1 MGDWHDGKAAL
12 CRDDAPART
21 DRRDG
26 PILCGLI
33 LAAIGVFLAAFILD
47 LPYAAQLLPEGVR
60 FDASSRPVALADR
73 LMDPAGLATLWVGA
87 FALVTLLLG
96 LDMLVFGRRNRWLF
110 WPFLALLADFVATGV
125 WAVLQSGG
133 RMPRL
138 HF

>member
-1 MGDWHDGKAAL
+1 M
-12 CRDDAPART
+12 
-21 DRRDG
+21 
-26 PILCGLI
+26 
-33 LAAIGVFLAAFILD
+33 
-47 LPYAAQLLPEGVR
+47 
-60 FDASSRPVALADR
+60 ALADR